1 MKYKSPARLHSE
13 TLGAIIAGTEASA
26 NVLVTATFYLLS
38 NPTCCE
44 RLKSELREAWPS
56 KGRPD
61 IKNLLQLPYL
71 VSRFGK
77 PHSNESLTSAR
88 RA

>member
-13 TLGAIIAGTEASA
+13 VLGAIIAGTEATA
-26 NVLVTATFYLLS
+26 NVLVTATFHLLS

-44 RLKSELREAWPS
+44 RLKAELREAWPS
-56 KGRPD
+56 KGNPD

-71 VSRFGK
+71 VSLSE
-77 PHSNESLTSAR
+77 HT
-88 RA
+88 